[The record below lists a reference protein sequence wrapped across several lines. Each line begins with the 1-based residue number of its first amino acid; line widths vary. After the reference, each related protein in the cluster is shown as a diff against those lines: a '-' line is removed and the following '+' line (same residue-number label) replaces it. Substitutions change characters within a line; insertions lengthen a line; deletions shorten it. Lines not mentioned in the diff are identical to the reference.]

1 MASPDPTAE
10 KARLRDEA
18 LAHRDGLDAEFRAH
32 ASRAAAT
39 LLLGLPEMTG
49 AALVSGFWPIR
60 SEIDPRPVLQ
70 ALHARG
76 RGVALPVVAHPHL
89 LFRLWQ
95 PGEALERRGF
105 GLSEPPDDAPI
116 VEPDLLL
123 VPLAAFDRSGHR
135 IGYGKGHYDRT
146 LARLAARK
154 AIVAVGVAF
163 AVQECETIPAQA
175 HDVPLDILVT
185 EREIIR
191 PASPR

>member
-1 MASPDPTAE
+1 MASPDDHDT
-10 KARLRDEA
+10 KARIRGEA
-18 LAHRDGLDAEFRAH
+18 LARRDRLDAAFRAQ
-32 ASRAAAT
+32 ASRAAAA
-39 LLLGLPEMTG
+39 LLLGLPELAR

-60 SEIDPRPVLQ
+60 SEIDPGPVLQ

-76 RGVALPVVAHPHL
+76 RAVALPVVAHPHL
-89 LFRLWQ
+89 LFRLWH
-95 PGEALERRGF
+95 PGESLERRGF
-105 GLSEPPDDAPI
+105 GLSEPPDDAPV

-123 VPLAAFDRSGHR
+123 VPLAAFDRSGNR

-146 LARLAARK
+146 LAALAARR

-163 AVQECETIPAQA
+163 AVQECETIPAEP

-191 PASPR
+191 PASPP